1 MSGVPSGLDFGA
13 VFAIA
18 QANGTDLELLA
29 DALPEVELMIL
40 AGQADDGDID
50 PNEPNEGSED

>member
-13 VFAIA
+13 VLAIA
-18 QANGTDLELLA
+18 QSNGTDLELLA

-40 AGQADDGDID
+40 AGLSGDA
-50 PNEPNEGSED
+50 EPEMDEGSED